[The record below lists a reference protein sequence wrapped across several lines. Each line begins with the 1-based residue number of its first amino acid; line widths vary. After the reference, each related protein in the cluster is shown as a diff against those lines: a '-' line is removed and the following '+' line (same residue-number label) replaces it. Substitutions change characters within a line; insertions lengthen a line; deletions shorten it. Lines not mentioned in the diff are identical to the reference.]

1 MNPLIKL
8 GFTWT
13 CQVPWIAPEGIERA
27 CFRLQKIFPEYVWNT
42 VYLEGNP
49 FTFPEVQTLLEGIT
63 VGGHRLADQQQV
75 LNQSKSLNRLLALVK
90 QKIFA
95 LNKPIFSEL
104 HRLVAFEEAL
114 EWGVFRTGEVNIA
127 GTDHKPPL
135 ANQLDTIF
143 AQGIEYLNTIDNPV
157 ERGIAMF
164 LFGSLNQFF
173 YDGNKRTSRL
183 MMNGILLSHGI
194 DAINVPAKK
203 KLEFNQRMITFYD
216 TKKADEMIQFL
227 VSLLDRT
234 IVGCVPRTTLT
245 DY

>member
-1 MNPLIKL
+1 MNPFIKL
-8 GFTWT
+8 GFTWNY
-13 CQVPWIAPEGIERA
+13 QVPWITPKGIERA

-75 LNQSKSLNRLLALVK
+75 LNQSKSLNHLLALVR
-90 QKIFA
+90 QSRFA

-114 EWGVFRTGEVNIA
+114 EWGVFRTGEVHVA
-127 GTDHKPPL
+127 GTDYKPPL

-157 ERGIAMF
+157 KRGIAMF

-203 KLEFNQRMITFYD
+203 KLEFNQRMIAFYD
-216 TKKADEMIQFL
+216 TKNADDMIQFL
-227 VSLLDRT
+227 VSLFE
-234 IVGCVPRTTLT
+234 LT
-245 DY
+245 DTYNG